1 MRYTDL
7 DLLAREPAIVKA
19 DGKKRLTFTLL
30 VPKILEAAT
39 QCELDLRNVTELKK
53 KATSAD
59 VTWEDAAQLGT
70 VLSAALFPTEIFNLV
85 SSRITQAQAGNEGLR
100 IRLILSGSELN
111 NLPWEF
117 LILNRGGG
125 EAKRSDFLCL
135 MPNVSVV
142 RHPSTPLPPWSLEAT
157 LPVKVMVA
165 AASPDHWPPLE
176 VSKELLMI
184 EKALEDNPQVTVST
198 LEHAQKSGLPN
209 KAKPAHVFHFAG
221 HGQFEGLQ
229 SQVPGAYEGKSG
241 IVLEDGYGDPDVMD
255 AESLAVQLRDAGVR
269 VAVLGAC
276 QTAQRDDVNAWSS
289 VAEALLKAELGAV
302 VGMQFPVGDDS
313 AICFAENFYAALA
326 IGLSIDES
334 VSAGR
339 VAVAGLDDPRGWANP
354 TLYLRAPDGVIF
366 PTIAKDP
373 SLAEARQQATVII
386 SQRIKVLSGMAIAI
400 EVDELAPGASVKG
413 EQDIGVVKEGGI
425 AIGGKFGVVGG
436 NVQVEQKIDE
446 AQGDVIGISIDKL
459 G

>member
-7 DLLAREPAIVKA
+7 DLLAREPSIVKA

-30 VPKILEAAT
+30 VPKSLEAAT
-39 QCELDLRNVTELKK
+39 QCELDLRNVTGLKG
-53 KATSAD
+53 KATGAD
-59 VTWEDAAQLGT
+59 ATWEDAAQLGI
-70 VLSAALFPTEIFNLV
+70 VLSAALFPTEISTLV

-125 EAKRSDFLCL
+125 ETKRSDFLCL

-142 RHPSTPLPPWSLEAT
+142 RHPSTPLPAWSLEAT

-165 AASPDHWPPLE
+165 AASPDGWPKLE
-176 VSKELLMI
+176 VSQELSLI
-184 EKALEDNPQVTVST
+184 GKALEGNPQVTVST
-198 LEHAQKSGLPN
+198 LEHAQRSGLPN
-209 KAKPAHVFHFAG
+209 KANPAHVFHFVG
-221 HGQFEGLQ
+221 HGQFRRLQ
-229 SQVPGAYEGKSG
+229 SQIPGAYEGESSL
-241 IVLEDGYGDPDVMD
+241 ILEDGYGDEDVLD
-255 AESLAVQLRDAGVR
+255 AESLALQLRDAGVR

-276 QTAQRDDVNAWSS
+276 QTAQRDDVNTWSS

-313 AICFAENFYAALA
+313 AVCFAKNFYAALA

-339 VAVAGLDDPRGWANP
+339 VAVANLDDPRGWANP

-373 SLAEARQQATVII
+373 NLADARQQATII
-386 SQRIKVLSGMAIAI
+386 INQRIKELSGKATAI
-400 EVDELAPGASVKG
+400 EADVVAPGAFVKA
-413 EQDIGVVKEGGI
+413 EQVIDVVKEGGN
-425 AIGGKFGVVGG
+425 ATGGKFGVIGG
-436 NVQVEQKIDE
+436 NVQIEQKIDE
-446 AQGDVIGISIDKL
+446 AQGDVTGINIDKL